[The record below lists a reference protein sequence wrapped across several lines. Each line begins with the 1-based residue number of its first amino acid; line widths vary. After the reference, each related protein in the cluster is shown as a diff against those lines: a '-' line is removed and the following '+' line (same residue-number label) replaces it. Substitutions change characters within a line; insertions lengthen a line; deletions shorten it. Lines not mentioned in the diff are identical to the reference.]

1 MHCRSQPN
9 AGSPKQQIDENVY
22 DVIPGSTL
30 NPNAIIMI
38 ETNPAYD
45 KVLPQGITHYL
56 LHVRDMT
63 YIVFL
68 CGFRWTQ
75 RK

>member
-45 KVLPQGITHYL
+45 KVLPQGITPYL
-56 LHVRDMT
+56 FSCTGHDL
-63 YIVFL
+63 YSIVM
-68 CGFRWTQ
+68 WI
-75 RK
+75 